1 MIGQRVL
8 AVGDETAT
16 RMGFQDE
23 RQLALAL
30 GRGESIA
37 WQALYDAHAARIWD
51 CVARRVGPSA
61 AEVADIVQETM
72 LAAARSAH
80 TFDPDR
86 GSLWGWLSGI
96 ARRQA
101 ALFYR
106 RKQTRPSPKPQTE
119 DGDELHV
126 DWLES
131 DEADPADWLVAGE
144 TANLVRQALSELPAD
159 YEILLTGKYFADLS
173 LAQLAAENNCTEAAL
188 NSRLA
193 RARRAF
199 RAVFARLCPQVVSTQ
214 SVDSLSS
221 DSLTKNV

>member
-1 MIGQRVL
+1 MAFADEHQL
-8 AVGDETAT
+8 AV
-16 RMGFQDE
+16 
-23 RQLALAL
+23 ALR
-30 GRGESIA
+30 RGETLA
-37 WQALYDAHAARIWD
+37 WEALYDAHAARVWE

-61 AEVADIVQETM
+61 AEVADIVQETL

-80 TFDPDR
+80 TFDPER

-106 RKQTRPSPKPQTE
+106 RRQTRPSPKVDPNDDGETAV
-119 DGDELHV
+119 DWLAGDELDPV

-131 DEADPADWLVAGE
+131 EE
-144 TANLVRQALSELPAD
+144 TADLVRQALAELPAD
-159 YEILLTGKYFADLS
+159 YEILLAGKYFADLS
-173 LAQLAAENNCTEAAL
+173 QEQLAAEQNCTVAAL

-199 RAVFARLCPQVVSTQ
+199 REVFARLNGEKQGVRS
-214 SVDSLSS
+214 
-221 DSLTKNV
+221 

>member
-1 MIGQRVL
+1 
-8 AVGDETAT
+8 
-16 RMGFQDE
+16 MGFSDE
-23 RQLALAL
+23 RQLAQAL
-30 GRGESIA
+30 RRGESIA
-37 WQALYDAHAARIWD
+37 WQALYDAHAARVWD

-106 RKQTRPSPKPQTE
+106 RKQTRPSTKQHAA
-119 DGDELHV
+119 DDDANV
-126 DWLES
+126 DWLEGH
-131 DEADPADWLVAGE
+131 ETDPADWFAAAE
-144 TANLVRQALSELPAD
+144 TADLVRQALAELPAD

-173 LAQLAAENNCTEAAL
+173 QAQLAAENNCTEAAL

-199 RAVFARLCPQVVSTQ
+199 REVFARLSPQSSLIVSSSQ
-214 SVDSLSS
+214 S
-221 DSLTKNV
+221 DSFSKNV

>member
-1 MIGQRVL
+1 MG
-8 AVGDETAT
+8 ETAGV
-16 RMGFQDE
+16 RGSILQSSIDE

-30 GRGESIA
+30 GRGESLA
-37 WQALYDAHAARIWD
+37 WQTLYDAHAARVWD
-51 CVARRVGPSA
+51 CVARRVGPGA

-106 RKQTRPSPKPQTE
+106 RKQTRPSPNPHV
-119 DGDELHV
+119 DGDDANV
-126 DWLES
+126 DWLAGH
-131 DEADPADWLVAGE
+131 EADPADWLAEGE
-144 TANLVRQALSELPAD
+144 TAELVRQALAELPAD

-173 LAQLAAENNCTEAAL
+173 LAQLAAENNCSEAAL

-199 RAVFARLCPQVVSTQ
+199 REVFARLCPASADSVS
-214 SVDSLSS
+214 SS
-221 DSLTKNV
+221 SLTKNA